1 MRRDLFSERSPG
13 DLLPLGDGIF
23 AFVPHPLPPRFE
35 LDHELALLLA
45 DASLALGRLDGLG
58 HTLPNPHLLIRP
70 FARIEAVGS
79 SRIEGTQA
87 SLADLYAAE
96 AEVPLL
102 PPSEVRDDAIEVRNY
117 VRALELGLELL
128 GELPISV
135 RLLRRMHAVLMEGV
149 RGRNKAPGELR
160 RGQNWIGGYDLRSA
174 VYVPPPHHLVPDLL
188 SQLEHYINRENSPHH
203 PLVDLALVHYQFEA
217 IHPFWDGNGRM
228 GRLLITLMLLD
239 KKLLEQPL
247 LYLSSYF
254 EKTRDEYYRLLHRV
268 STDGDWRSWV
278 AYFLYGVHTQALDA
292 LERSARLVEL
302 RERYRKTLQGAR
314 ARGTL
319 LRVVD
324 HLFARP
330 IFTVRQLESELEIR
344 FATANKAVAQ
354 LTQAGILTELT
365 GHRRNR
371 LFAANEILELL

>member
-1 MRRDLFSERSPG
+1 
-13 DLLPLGDGIF
+13 
-23 AFVPHPLPPRFE
+23 
-35 LDHELALLLA
+35 
-45 DASLALGRLDGLG
+45 
-58 HTLPNPHLLIRP
+58 
-70 FARIEAVGS
+70 
-79 SRIEGTQA
+79 
-87 SLADLYAAE
+87 
-96 AEVPLL
+96 
-102 PPSEVRDDAIEVRNY
+102 
-117 VRALELGLELL
+117 
-128 GELPISV
+128 
-135 RLLRRMHAVLMEGV
+135 MEGV

-174 VYVPPPHHLVPDLL
+174 TYVPPPHHLVPDLL
-188 SQLEHYINRENSPHH
+188 SQLERYINQEYSPHH

-254 EKTRDEYYRLLHRV
+254 EQTRDEYYRLLHRV

-278 AYFLYGVHTQALDA
+278 AYFLEGVRTQALDA

-302 RERYRKTLQGAR
+302 REHYRETLQGVR
-314 ARGTL
+314 AGSTL

-324 HLFARP
+324 HFFARP
-330 IFTVRQLESELEIR
+330 VFTVRQLENELDIS
-344 FATANKAVAQ
+344 FAAANKAVAQ

-371 LFAANEILELL
+371 LFAANKVLELL

>member
-1 MRRDLFSERSPG
+1 MFSEQSPG
-13 DLLPLGDGIF
+13 DLFHLETGVF

-45 DASLALGRLDGLG
+45 NASLALGRLDGLG
-58 HTLPNPHLLIRP
+58 HRLPNPRLLIRP

-79 SRIEGTQA
+79 TRIEGTQA

-96 AEVPLL
+96 AEVPLF
-102 PPSEVRDDAIEVRNY
+102 PPGEVRDDALEVRNY
-117 VRALELGLELL
+117 VRAFELGLDLL
-128 GELPISV
+128 SELPISV
-135 RLLRRMHAVLMEGV
+135 RLLREIHAVLMEGV

-174 VYVPPPHHLVPDLL
+174 TYVPPPHHLVPDLL
-188 SQLEHYINRENSPHH
+188 SQLEHYINQEYSPHH

-254 EKTRDEYYRLLHRV
+254 EQTRDEYYHLLHRV

-278 AYFLYGVHTQALDA
+278 AYFLEGVRIQALDA

-302 RERYRKTLQGAR
+302 REHYRETLQGAR

-330 IFTVRQLESELEIR
+330 IFTVRQLESELGIR

-371 LFAANEILELL
+371 LFAANGVLDLL